1 MKGWKRKHIKKE
13 NVVGDLP
20 EPYSLFKKMLSDK
33 FGAPESEH
41 QFHPTRKWRMDFAY
55 PNILIGIEIEGLVYD
70 GGISRHTNNEGYKED
85 ARKYNSA
92 AVLGWLILRFTPDQL
107 NKTET
112 FEIIKQAF
120 SLRESQK

>member
-1 MKGWKRKHIKKE
+1 MSYPVFHALLK
-13 NVVGDLP
+13 
-20 EPYSLFKKMLSDK
+20 K
-33 FGAPESEH
+33 FGKVEAEYR
-41 QFHPTRKWRMDFAY
+41 FHPTRRWRFDFSF
-55 PNILIGIEIEGLVYD
+55 PDKLISIEIEGLSYH
-70 GGISRHTNNEGYKED
+70 GKKSRHTTNSGYKGDIE
-85 ARKYNSA
+85 KYNSA